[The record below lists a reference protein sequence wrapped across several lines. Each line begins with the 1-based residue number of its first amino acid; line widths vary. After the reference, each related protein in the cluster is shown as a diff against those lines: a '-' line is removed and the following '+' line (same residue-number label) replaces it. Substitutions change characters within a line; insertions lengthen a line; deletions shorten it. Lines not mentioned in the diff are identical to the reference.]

1 MLGKIWSLLG
11 GTPAVR
17 SDGPPLQIDPAD
29 RDLIARI
36 RAKNLTYLT
45 DSKLE
50 SIVDTCRT
58 IEQANVPGSF
68 MEAGCA
74 LGGST
79 ILIASLKSAKRPLF
93 VYDVFGMI
101 PPPTKEDTGDVHE
114 RYRTIVE
121 GKATGIGGD
130 RYYGYEDDPYQIV
143 LQNLRQ
149 FGIDCTAQNVTLIKG
164 LLQET
169 MTVKD
174 QVAFAH
180 VDVDWYEPV
189 RTCLER
195 IFPRLSIGGSIILDD
210 YHDWGGCRKAADEFL
225 RTVRKQFELDDRAGS
240 MKFTRIK

>member
-1 MLGKIWSLLG
+1 M
-11 GTPAVR
+11 
-17 SDGPPLQIDPAD
+17 QIDPAD

-121 GKATGIGGD
+121 G
-130 RYYGYEDDPYQIV
+130 
-143 LQNLRQ
+143 
-149 FGIDCTAQNVTLIKG
+149 
-164 LLQET
+164 
-169 MTVKD
+169 
-174 QVAFAH
+174 
-180 VDVDWYEPV
+180 
-189 RTCLER
+189 
-195 IFPRLSIGGSIILDD
+195 
-210 YHDWGGCRKAADEFL
+210 
-225 RTVRKQFELDDRAGS
+225 
-240 MKFTRIK
+240 